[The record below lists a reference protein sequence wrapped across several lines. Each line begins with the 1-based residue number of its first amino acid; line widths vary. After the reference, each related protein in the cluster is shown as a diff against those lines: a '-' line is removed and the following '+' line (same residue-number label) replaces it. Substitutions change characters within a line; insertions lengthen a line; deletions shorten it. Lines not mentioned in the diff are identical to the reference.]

1 LQKYAIRL
9 VSMGTPT
16 KALEGRL
23 NRTLNIQWL
32 LDITANYPNAATH
45 DRLSTNLEEWLHEIP
60 DEDDREQITLW
71 ARQVVKGRL
80 TESEFTERL
89 KDINSN

>member
-1 LQKYAIRL
+1 MDNPESIESLLEKYAIRL

-16 KALEGRL
+16 KALVGRL
-23 NRTLNIQWL
+23 NHTLNIEWL
-32 LDITANYPNAATH
+32 LDITANKPNSATH

-60 DEDDREQITLW
+60 DEDDREQITWW

-80 TESEFTERL
+80 T
-89 KDINSN
+89 